1 MENTHR
7 SISIPDELYLALK
20 AQLAT
25 EDTNV
30 SAWVREM
37 AREKLKEAMLRR
49 IAEEGK

>member
-1 MENTHR
+1 
-7 SISIPDELYLALK
+7 
-20 AQLAT
+20 
-25 EDTNV
+25 V